1 MPEATVA
8 EKASTFSNLAAD
20 RRAAYAILRLALG
33 VNMLL
38 HGLVRLP
45 HMAAFVNGMAT
56 QFQAT
61 VLPGFAVKSF
71 GWVLPFAEGLI
82 GLLLVLGWRTRQAL
96 VAGGLVMAALI
107 AGTSLRSDWPT
118 VGIQMVYSAIYYLLL
133 RDASHN
139 GFSLDGWL
147 GRRGR

>member
-1 MPEATVA
+1 MA
-8 EKASTFSNLAAD
+8 ENTPDFPKVAAD

-45 HMAAFVNGMAT
+45 HLAAFANGMVA

-61 VLPGFAVKSF
+61 LLPGFAVKGF

-96 VAGGLVMAALI
+96 MAGGLVMAMLI

-139 GFSLDGWL
+139 GFALDGWL
-147 GRRGR
+147 GERGG

>member
-1 MPEATVA
+1 VA

>member
-1 MPEATVA
+1 MA

-20 RRAAYAILRLALG
+20 RRAAYAILRLARG

>member
-20 RRAAYAILRLALG
+20 RSAAYAILRLALG

>member
-1 MPEATVA
+1 MA

-139 GFSLDGWL
+139 GFSHDGWL

>member
-1 MPEATVA
+1 MQEATVA
-8 EKASTFSNLAAD
+8 ENAPDFSKVAAD
-20 RRAAYAILRLALG
+20 RRAAHAILRLALG

-147 GRRGR
+147 GRRGG

>member
-96 VAGGLVMAALI
+96 VAGGLVMAAPI

>member
-1 MPEATVA
+1 MA